1 MKLLFPKNIGF
12 CFGVKRAIE
21 LAESNKAKTTEK
33 IYTLGPLIHNE
44 QEIARLASNGIEIL
58 QENDLPTAAKST
70 IITRSH
76 GIGPATINKLQVAA
90 CHVVDATCPFVKKA
104 QKKVWELAEN
114 GYQVIIFGDKNHPE
128 VVALKAWCNEKTVV
142 ISSENEANSLE
153 LENKCAILAQTTE
166 KGSIFIRI
174 CDILIE
180 KQKNL
185 EIFNTICNATSIRQ
199 KEVEELA
206 AKVDKMLIIGGKS
219 SSNTLKLVELCQ
231 KAGKP
236 VFHIEEK
243 TGINPA
249 WFEPKDTIG
258 IATGASTP
266 DWIIEEVIRT
276 MQELDQVVG
285 EESMENEMLN
295 YDFGSNL
302 NNYRKGDVV
311 RGTVVQV
318 KKTAVIVDIGIKAE
332 GVLPLD
338 ELGFGSAEEM
348 KDTVKIGDSF
358 DVMILN
364 IENEDGYPLLS
375 KKRADMLGAWDKLQ
389 ASFEAKEEL
398 KGVVAGAVKGGLS
411 VNIGN
416 ARAFMPASQVERFFI
431 EDLNVYTGATIR
443 VRIIELNKEKNR
455 IIISQKAIIEEENS
469 AKQEEVWS
477 TINEGD
483 IVIGVVSRITN
494 FGAFIDLGGVDG
506 LLHISEISWKHYK
519 NPADILTVGQQIK
532 VKVISMDKE
541 KKKIS
546 LSAKE
551 LLENPWQAAEKLYPV
566 DVVVKGK
573 VVRIAPFGA
582 FIELEEGVEGL
593 VHISQVSEKKIAKV
607 EEVLTVGEIVD
618 VRVLG
623 VDLEK
628 KRISLSIKATKE
640 QVALEVGETVS
651 FNEELSVTVGDVAEN
666 I

>member
-1 MKLLFPKNIGF
+1 MKLLFTKNRGF

-21 LAESNKAKTTEK
+21 LAETAKAQSPEK
-33 IYTLGPLIHNE
+33 IYTLGPLIHNT
-44 QEIARLASNGIEIL
+44 QEIARLAKNGIEIL
-58 QENDLPTAAKST
+58 QEADLAVADKST
-70 IITRSH
+70 IVTRSH
-76 GIGPATINKLQVAA
+76 GIGPATTEQLHKVTD
-90 CHVVDATCPFVKKA
+90 HVVDATCPFVKIT
-104 QKKVWELAEN
+104 QKKIRELSDA
-114 GYQVIIFGDKNHPE
+114 GYQTIIFGDKAHPE
-128 VVALKAWCNEKTVV
+128 VVALKAWGNDKTVV
-142 ISSENEANSLE
+142 ISSEDEANNLN
-153 LENKCAILAQTTE
+153 LENKCAILAQTTQ
-166 KGSIFIRI
+166 KASIFNRI
-174 CDILIE
+174 CDILTMKE
-180 KQKNL
+180 KNL

-206 AKVDKMLIIGGKS
+206 AKADKMLIIGGKS
-219 SSNTLKLVELCQ
+219 SSNTLKLVEICQ
-231 KAGKP
+231 KFDKP
-236 VFHIEEK
+236 VFHIEEE
-243 TGINPA
+243 TEINPA
-249 WFEPKDTIG
+249 WFEPQDTIG

-276 MQELDQVVG
+276 MEELDQVVG

-311 RGTVVQV
+311 KGTVVQI
-318 KKTAVIVDIGIKAE
+318 KKTAIIVDIGIKAE

-348 KDTVKIGDSF
+348 KDTVNIGDSF

-389 ASFEAKEEL
+389 DSFEAKEEIQ
-398 KGVVAGAVKGGLS
+398 GVVAGAVKGGLS

-443 VRIIELNKEKNR
+443 ARIIELNKEKNR
-455 IIISQKAIIEEENS
+455 IIISHKAIIEEENS
-469 AKQEEVWS
+469 AKQEELWA
-477 TINEGD
+477 TLNEGD
-483 IVIGVVSRITN
+483 TVSGTVSRITN

-519 NPADILTVGQQIK
+519 NPAEILTVGQQIK
-532 VKVISMDKE
+532 VKIISMDRE

-551 LLENPWQAAEKLYPV
+551 LLENPWETAEKLYPV

-573 VVRIAPFGA
+573 VMRIAPFGA
-582 FIELEEGVEGL
+582 FIELEEGIEGL
-593 VHISQVSEKKIAKV
+593 VHISQVSEQKIAKV
-607 EEVLTVGEIVD
+607 EEVLSVGDVVD

-623 VDLEK
+623 VDVEK
-628 KRISLSIKATKE
+628 KRISLSVKAAKDQAASE
-640 QVALEVGETVS
+640 ASEVTNV
-651 FNEELSVTVGDVAEN
+651 NEELSVTVGDVTE
-666 I
+666 ID